1 MFHSITVSSF
11 NGVGKKK
18 AWEVWQACNEFTET
32 FQRLSTPPFYL
43 TVNNREVLERFVVLM
58 YDKTSNCIDVNSAR
72 KKLFVKKGRQINNIS
87 PTSEA
92 LLQHFKRAV
101 YQGGHIWSQAE
112 DPTPILPNPSEWG
125 WQFVVGKWRPFW
137 TTLPQ
142 ASSTCQ
148 ELLKCGCKKG
158 CQGKRCKSRKAGLL
172 CTALCKCSDD
182 CASKV

>member
-1 MFHSITVSSF
+1 MVEAKRKRGRF
-11 NGVGKKK
+11 GKHLT
-18 AWEVWQACNEFTET
+18 NL
-32 FQRLSTPPFYL
+32 QRPFRDYQHHLFYL

-72 KKLFVKKGRQINNIS
+72 KELLVKKGHQINNIP
-87 PTSEA
+87 PTSET

-112 DPTPILPNPSEWG
+112 DPTPILPNPFEWG
-125 WQFVVGKWRPFW
+125 WQFVFGKWRPFW

-148 ELLKCGCKKG
+148 
-158 CQGKRCKSRKAGLL
+158 
-172 CTALCKCSDD
+172 
-182 CASKV
+182 